1 MIQDEATAT
10 AVSGETPTF
19 TKTEYAL
26 DIMERISLGL
36 PNKDPET
43 GEPFAPV
50 KRTEI
55 EKEALRRARDAEA
68 RAEKAEWETA
78 AAKRQVNYARIDA
91 LLAESRLARER
102 SRGGFFSYFWP
113 W

>member
-1 MIQDEATAT
+1 MTQAEAA
-10 AVSGETPTF
+10 ASVVDETPKF
-19 TKTEYAL
+19 TKTDYAL
-26 DIMERISLGL
+26 DILERISLGL
-36 PNKDPET
+36 PTKDPET
-43 GEPFAPV
+43 GEPFPPV

-68 RAEKAEWETA
+68 RADKAEWDARA
-78 AAKRQVNYARIDA
+78 AQRQVNYARIDA
-91 LLAESRLARER
+91 LLAQARLERER